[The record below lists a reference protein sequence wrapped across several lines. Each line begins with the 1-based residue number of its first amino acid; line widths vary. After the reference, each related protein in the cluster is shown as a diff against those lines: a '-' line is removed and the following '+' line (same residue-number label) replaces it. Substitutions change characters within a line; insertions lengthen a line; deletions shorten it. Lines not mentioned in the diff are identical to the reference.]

1 MGTKCND
8 CAIKNTVFSTHN
20 LDHCIALRRPSL
32 ISNEAKRSCTYMRL
46 LPKCTLKVQWL
57 EHAKKEDQC
66 RNFKLL
72 GKVQRPKFN
81 ALKFYNQKFNLKS
94 SMRWSFKMKVQC
106 KTSTHWSFKMKVQCE
121 SSMHW
126 SLRWKFNA
134 LKFSIE
140 VLRSKF
146 NALKFCIEVLRS
158 KFNALKFCIEV

>member
-1 MGTKCND
+1 MGFRVIICIKDQSIVTDAGLAQPAGEAPVQDWLASFAAQQNLQRLADTLGQRPLTPLGDVGVAGGFMGTKCND

-94 SMRWSFKMKVQC
+94 SMR
-106 KTSTHWSFKMKVQCE
+106 
-121 SSMHW
+121 
-126 SLRWKFNA
+126 
-134 LKFSIE
+134 
-140 VLRSKF
+140 
-146 NALKFCIEVLRS
+146 
-158 KFNALKFCIEV
+158 